1 MRERKVL
8 KAFSVKL
15 RLRQYEMRITT
26 KMRKARVREQL
37 KKGILQV
44 GFSLEL
50 HLSIKRPGKVVK
62 DASLTVIILTNKS
75 VPILIYFSNF
85 EASRPVAF
93 TKLLILH

>member
-1 MRERKVL
+1 MLERKLL
-8 KAFSVKL
+8 KAFNVKL
-15 RLRQYEMRITT
+15 RLHLHEMRITT

-50 HLSIKRPGKVVK
+50 HLSIKRPGKEVK
-62 DASLTVIILTNKS
+62 NACLTVIVLTNKS
-75 VPILIYFSNF
+75 VPKLIYVSNF
-85 EASRPVAF
+85 EASRPAAF